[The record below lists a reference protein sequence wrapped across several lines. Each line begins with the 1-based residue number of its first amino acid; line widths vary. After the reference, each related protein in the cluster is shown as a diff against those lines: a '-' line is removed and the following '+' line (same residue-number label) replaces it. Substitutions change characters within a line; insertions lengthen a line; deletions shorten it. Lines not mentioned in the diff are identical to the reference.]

1 MKQEELLTDLYAFTD
16 KWLARIYSPYWS
28 KIYMYEINREALG
41 IIGNVYVAYQQPFQ
55 GTVTS
60 NCGINCS
67 EYLIQPPAPIGK
79 VIPKEMQGNDC
90 PFKGNKLSLGIGFCG
105 VDFDCESIEAG
116 CAAGVAMS
124 AKYNYKE
131 KSSTLFVGVGGDV

>member
-105 VDFDCESIEAG
+105 VILI
-116 CAAGVAMS
+116 
-124 AKYNYKE
+124 AKVLKQVVLPGLQCQQNIIIKKKALHY
-131 KSSTLFVGVGGDV
+131 L